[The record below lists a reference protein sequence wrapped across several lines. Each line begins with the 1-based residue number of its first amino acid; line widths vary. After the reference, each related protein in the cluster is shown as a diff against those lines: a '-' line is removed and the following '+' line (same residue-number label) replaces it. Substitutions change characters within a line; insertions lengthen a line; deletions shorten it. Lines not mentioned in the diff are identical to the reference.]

1 MYIVYKRDG
10 APSKHLI
17 IKMKEAAKLCLERA
31 GIRYQNTEISLTF
44 TDPEQIQSINK
55 EYRNIDSV
63 TDVLSFPQYEDISVA
78 NNDENIFLGDV
89 VICRQQAAAQAEE
102 YGHSEE
108 RELVYLFVHSM
119 FHLLGYDHME
129 EAEKVAMRAAE
140 EDIMKKIGLSR

>member
-1 MYIVYKRDG
+1 M
-10 APSKHLI
+10 
-17 IKMKEAAKLCLERA
+17 
-31 GIRYQNTEISLTF
+31 
-44 TDPEQIQSINK
+44 
-55 EYRNIDSV
+55 
-63 TDVLSFPQYEDISVA
+63 
-78 NNDENIFLGDV
+78 
-89 VICRQQAAAQAEE
+89 ICRQQAVVQAEE